1 MADDELNNT
10 IINNGAATARDGGPF
25 KPEDTNH
32 GIPNATLSPLLPAES
47 APPYRAHIPD
57 EIDPPIALS
66 VQNTTNAQAAPRP
79 QNLRPV
85 KPDGE

>member
-1 MADDELNNT
+1 MADGGLSET
-10 IINNGAATARDGGPF
+10 VINNGTATASGGGWF

-47 APPYRAHIPD
+47 TPSYRGHIPD
-57 EIDPPIALS
+57 EIDPPIAFT